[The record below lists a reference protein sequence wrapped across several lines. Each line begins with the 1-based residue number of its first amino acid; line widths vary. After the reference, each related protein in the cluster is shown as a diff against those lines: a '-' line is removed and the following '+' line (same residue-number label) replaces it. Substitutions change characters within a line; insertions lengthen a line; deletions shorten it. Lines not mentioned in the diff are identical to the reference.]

1 MRCSCYIINKLHTT
15 ESEPKFF
22 PVLWL
27 LLKRQ
32 SDIIILFV
40 NDEKK
45 SRKSSDRLPLSI
57 SWPFLLNKCYTT
69 PFFNDQIL
77 KRPLSIQLVKI
88 IYNYNF

>member
-15 ESEPKFF
+15 ESEPAFF

-45 SRKSSDRLPLSI
+45 VENLVTDSLYQSADHSFLTNVILRLFSMI
-57 SWPFLLNKCYTT
+57 RY
-69 PFFNDQIL
+69 
-77 KRPLSIQLVKI
+77 
-88 IYNYNF
+88 

>member
-15 ESEPKFF
+15 ESEPKVF

-32 SDIIILFV
+32 SDKIILFV

-45 SRKSSDRLPLSI
+45 E
-57 SWPFLLNKCYTT
+57 
-69 PFFNDQIL
+69 
-77 KRPLSIQLVKI
+77 KI
-88 IYNYNF
+88 